1 MFFQGL
7 DDMQA
12 AHFNALLVPESPLR
26 ADRGCMESI
35 VARAAFSVPSV
46 SGKLSRQKARDVSDE
61 PTACFFVFQ
70 RAIRWVRRCGELV
83 QEIERGCTL
92 LACAEQQMLRVPI
105 VTARHPVAFPAV
117 HRVQEGGSF

>member
-1 MFFQGL
+1 
-7 DDMQA
+7 
-12 AHFNALLVPESPLR
+12 
-26 ADRGCMESI
+26 MESI

-46 SGKLSRQKARDVSDE
+46 SGKLSRQQARDVSGE

-70 RAIRWVRRCGELV
+70 RAIRWVRCGELV
-83 QEIERGCTL
+83 QEIEWGCTL

>member
-1 MFFQGL
+1 
-7 DDMQA
+7 
-12 AHFNALLVPESPLR
+12 
-26 ADRGCMESI
+26 MESI